1 MNDKIAFEKKVIYID
16 KEAIGRRIKNI
27 RLRLGLTMEEFIERI
42 DGKPGKGRSGTVN
55 NWETGKNAP
64 SKQRLRKIADMAG
77 ISVNFL
83 LYGDFQNRID
93 KIAQYAQI
101 IWEHRN
107 DKSDTDIDNIVPL
120 ERDYLNELKEVVGI
134 INTDKFKGEVG
145 SKTNFTEGIKY
156 VSQKVYDN
164 FKEAPI
170 ATPDYESIVSAFSVE
185 AREHYNLL
193 HATNETLR
201 RKALE
206 KILTTIA
213 EVQDNAHGVPM
224 GKAVGSEPLSP
235 NVDKHFLEKLI
246 SALKQSFNTISKL
259 K

>member
-1 MNDKIAFEKKVIYID
+1 MNDKITFEKKVISID
-16 KEAIGRRIKNI
+16 KKAIGHRIKNI

-77 ISVNFL
+77 ISVNSL
-83 LYGDFQNRID
+83 LYGNFQNRID

-107 DKSDTDIDNIVPL
+107 DESDTDIDKIVPL
-120 ERDYLNELKEVVGI
+120 EHDYLNELKEVVGI

-156 VSQKVYDN
+156 VSQKVYDD
-164 FKEAPI
+164 FKEYPI
-170 ATPDYESIVSAFSVE
+170 EMLDYESIVNFFSITAE
-185 AREHYNLL
+185 EHYNLG

-201 RKALE
+201 RKALMN
-206 KILTTIA
+206 ILTTIT
-213 EVQDNAHGVPM
+213 EVQDNAHGVPK
-224 GKAVGSEPLSP
+224 GQLIGSEPLSP
-235 NVDKHFLEKLI
+235 NVDKHFLERLI
-246 SALKQSFNTISKL
+246 STLKQSFDAISKL